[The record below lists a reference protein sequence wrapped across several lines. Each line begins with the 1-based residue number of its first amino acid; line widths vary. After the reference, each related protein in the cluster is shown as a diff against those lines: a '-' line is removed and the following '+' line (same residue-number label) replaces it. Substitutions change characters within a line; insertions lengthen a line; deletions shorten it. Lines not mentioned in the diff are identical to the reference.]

1 MKLNQLHK
9 LARTSRV
16 ALVAVLALL
25 SAGALQAANFF
36 DNTIAGI
43 NLGNASGGHG
53 TGHKGWAIFALQSA
67 TVDYDV
73 AMQGGNTEARGNVAV
88 AGGGS
93 IDLLGGAVITG
104 DLYLTGGSDKVTG
117 QSNITGSIITN
128 QAAYVNQ
135 GVTDAINASNAAA
148 ALMATAGSPTS
159 IMLNNASM
167 TISAAANTT
176 YIMNL
181 TQLAVIGGNAVLTL
195 SGAST
200 TNFIIN
206 VSANFQLQGGANILL
221 SGGLKSSNVL
231 YNLAASAGDPNI
243 ASGQNN
249 IYGILLT
256 PNGNVNLNGGS
267 IVYGEVIAK
276 TVRLTGGS
284 KVINGE
290 VSP

>member
-25 SAGALQAANFF
+25 GAGALQAANFF

-43 NLGNASGGHG
+43 NLGDASGGH
-53 TGHKGWAIFALQSA
+53 TSGHLGWAIFALQSA
-67 TVDYDV
+67 TVNYDV

-88 AGGGS
+88 AGSGS
-93 IDLLGGAVITG
+93 VDLLGGAVING
-104 DLYLTGGSDKVTG
+104 SLYLSGGSDKVTG
-117 QSNITGSIITN
+117 QSAITGGVVTN
-128 QAAYVNQ
+128 QAAYLNQ
-135 GVTDAINASNAAA
+135 GAIDAINASNAAA
-148 ALMATAGSPTS
+148 ALVATPGSPTS
-159 IMLNNASM
+159 IVLNNASM

-181 TQLAVIGGNAVLTL
+181 TQLAVIGGTAVLTL
-195 SGAST
+195 NGAST

-206 VSANFQLQGGANILL
+206 VSANFQLQGGSNILL

-231 YNLAASAGDPNI
+231 YNIKASAGDPHI
-243 ASGQNN
+243 AAGQNN

-256 PNGNVNLNGGS
+256 PNGNVNLDGGS
-267 IVYGEVIAK
+267 IVYGEVITK
-276 TVRLTGGS
+276 TIVLTGGS
-284 KVINGE
+284 KVINGDI
-290 VSP
+290 SP